1 MRGKLWQCFYYAEKV
16 KNKMR
21 GNEKKK
27 KKNSTVLLK
36 SMFSKTFKA
45 W

>member
-27 KKNSTVLLK
+27 KNSTVLLK

>member
-27 KKNSTVLLK
+27 KKLNCFVKVNVL
-36 SMFSKTFKA
+36 
-45 W
+45 